1 MIKRWLMPLFLAVL
15 PMLVVL
21 PGCSSDEDNPVD
33 PNKGYHQID
42 IRLFSGDQFSYDRWD
57 LDQSQQ
63 KVESTK
69 RTYDV
74 EFSSGMGSILQYQDW
89 FFRIGKDRSTNE
101 RDTLIIRVE
110 SRTRANATSYTR
122 QVMAYGFMYEALQQF
137 IALIMPLGEVGVP
150 TIPAA
155 NWDVVADF
163 YDENG
168 TARDPGYEW
177 PIGPAAGVPM
187 NFTINGSQVPVTAK
201 LTGKYEARE
210 EIITANNKQIKTWKS
225 SVTASFNLLGT
236 MELKV
241 KINVWF
247 SDDPGTIVKMV
258 QESTQAII
266 PFLNLP
272 ITVDGDQQELVSWI

>member
-1 MIKRWLMPLFLAVL
+1 MMKRWLMPLFLAVL

-21 PGCSSDEDNPVD
+21 PGCSSDDNNPTD

-42 IRLFSGDQFSYDRWD
+42 IRLHAGDQFAYDRWD

-63 KVESTK
+63 KIESTK
-69 RTYDV
+69 RKYDV
-74 EFSSGMGSILQYQDW
+74 EFMNGVGLIGQYNDW
-89 FFRIGKDRSTNE
+89 FFRIGKDRSTNA
-101 RDTLIIRVE
+101 RDTLIIRME
-110 SRTRANATSYTR
+110 SRTRDNQTSYTK
-122 QVMAYGFMYEALQQF
+122 QVMAYGFMYQALQQF
-137 IALIMPLGEVGVP
+137 IALVMPLGTVGVP
-150 TIPAA
+150 TIPAE

-163 YDENG
+163 YDETG

-187 NFTINGSQVPVTAK
+187 NFTINGAQLPVTAK
-201 LTGKYEARE
+201 MTGKYEARE

-225 SVTASFNLLGT
+225 SITASFNLLGSVD
-236 MELKV
+236 LKV

-258 QESTQAII
+258 QESTETTI
-266 PFLNLP
+266 PILNLP
-272 ITVDGDQQELVSWI
+272 FTVDGDQQELLSWI